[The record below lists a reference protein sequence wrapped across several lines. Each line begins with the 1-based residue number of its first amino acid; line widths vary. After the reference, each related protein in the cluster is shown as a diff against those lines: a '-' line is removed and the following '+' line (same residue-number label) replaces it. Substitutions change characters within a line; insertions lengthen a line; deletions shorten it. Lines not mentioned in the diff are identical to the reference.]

1 MPRLLLAATF
11 GLLAFPALAQMPS
24 GDPEAGRAIAKT
36 WCANCHS
43 VEPGAARQS
52 ADGVPSFPAIANQAS
67 TTVMSLQAFLQTPH
81 ARMPNFQ
88 LSHRQIEDVIAYII
102 GLKGR

>member
-1 MPRLLLAATF
+1 MSRLLLAALF
-11 GLLAFPALAQMPS
+11 GLLALPALAQVPS
-24 GDPEAGRAIAKT
+24 GDPEAGHAIAKT

-43 VEPGAARQS
+43 VEPGAAMQS
-52 ADGVPSFPAIANQAS
+52 ADGVPSFPAVANQTS

-88 LSHRQIEDVIAYII
+88 LSHRQIEDVVAYIMT
-102 GLKGR
+102 LKGR